1 MDSEF
6 LPWVLALVGYLGHVC
21 KKLGLEEE
29 KSLGPVSLLKYLGEH
44 KYRTLWALVSTVL
57 LLFVFQE
64 AGQLNIASGISAGFA
79 GNSIADSILKAR
91 TPK

>member
-1 MDSEF
+1 MGSEY
-6 LPWVLALVGYLGHVC
+6 LPWILALIGYIGHIC

-29 KSLGPVSLLKYLGEH
+29 QSLTPVSLVKYLGGH
-44 KYRTLWALVSTVL
+44 KYRTLWALVSTIL